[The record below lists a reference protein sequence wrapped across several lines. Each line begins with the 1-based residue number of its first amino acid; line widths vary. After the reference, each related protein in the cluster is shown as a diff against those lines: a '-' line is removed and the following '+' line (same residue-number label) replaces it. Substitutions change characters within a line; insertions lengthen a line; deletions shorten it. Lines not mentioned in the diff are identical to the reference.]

1 MSNRDKHQRQLD
13 YPMHIGLIGGI
24 GPAATEF
31 YYNRMAKAHDAVG
44 AEMDVTIV
52 HASVRELLRH
62 VLADERQAQ
71 AEVFKGFV
79 ERLKASGAEMAAVTS
94 LGGHFCIKEL
104 EAISPLPILN
114 ALPVLESYF
123 KEHQIGRIGI
133 MGTSAIMRSNLY
145 GAVSAVEIV
154 VPPGDQLQATH
165 DNYVAMAFAAEASE
179 AQRAFFFETGKTMC
193 DAQGADAVLLA
204 GTDLFLAFDGEDC
217 GFPVL
222 DGGQIHI
229 DALVKASLGENF

>member
-1 MSNRDKHQRQLD
+1 
-13 YPMHIGLIGGI
+13 MHIGLIGGI

-31 YYNRMAKAHDAVG
+31 YYGRMSKAHEEAG

-62 VLADERQAQ
+62 VLADEREAQ
-71 AEVFKGFV
+71 AEIFRGYV
-79 ERLKASGAEMAAVTS
+79 ERLKAAGAEIAAVTS

-114 ALPVLESYF
+114 AMPVLEAYF
-123 KEHQIGRIGI
+123 KDHQIGRIGV

-145 GAVSAVEIV
+145 GAVNSVEIV
-154 VPPGDQLQATH
+154 APPGDLLQATH
-165 DNYVAMAFAAEASE
+165 DNYVAMAFAAGASD
-179 AQRAFFFETGKTMC
+179 AQRAFFFETGKAMC
-193 DAQGADAVLLA
+193 DEQGADAVLLA
-204 GTDLFLAFDGEDC
+204 GTDLFLAFDGHDC

-229 DALVKASLGENF
+229 DALVKASMGDTT

>member
-1 MSNRDKHQRQLD
+1 
-13 YPMHIGLIGGI
+13 MHIGLIGGI

-31 YYNRMAKAHDAVG
+31 YYRRMAKAHDEAG

-62 VLADERQAQ
+62 VLADEREAQ
-71 AEVFKGFV
+71 AKVFSRYV
-79 ERLKASGAEMAAVTS
+79 QRLKDAGAEIAAVTS

-114 ALPVLESYF
+114 ALPVLEAYF
-123 KEHQIGRIGI
+123 REHQIGRIGVL
-133 MGTSAIMRSNLY
+133 GTSAIMRSNLY
-145 GAVSAVEIV
+145 GAVTSVEIV
-154 VPPGDQLQATH
+154 APPGEQLQATH
-165 DNYVAMAFAAEASE
+165 DNYVAMAFAAGASE
-179 AQRAFFFETGKTMC
+179 AQRAFFFETGKALC
-193 DAQGADAVLLA
+193 DEQGADAVLLA
-204 GTDLFLAFDGEDC
+204 GTDLFLAFDGYDC

-229 DALVKASLGENF
+229 DALVKASMGETT

>member
-1 MSNRDKHQRQLD
+1 
-13 YPMHIGLIGGI
+13 MHIGLIGGI

-31 YYNRMAKAHDAVG
+31 YYRRMAKAHDEAG

-62 VLADERQAQ
+62 VLADEREAQAQ
-71 AEVFKGFV
+71 VFSRYVQRLKDAGAEV
-79 ERLKASGAEMAAVTS
+79 AAVTS

-114 ALPVLESYF
+114 ALPVLETYF
-123 KEHQIGRIGI
+123 QENQIGRIGV

-145 GAVSAVEIV
+145 GAVTSVEIV
-154 VPPGDQLQATH
+154 APPGDQLQATH
-165 DNYVAMAFAAEASE
+165 DNYVAMAFAAGASD
-179 AQRAFFFETGKTMC
+179 AQRAFFFETGKALC
-193 DAQGADAVLLA
+193 EEQGADAVLLA
-204 GTDLFLAFDGEDC
+204 GTDLFLAFDGYDC

-229 DALVKASLGENF
+229 DALVKASLGENT